1 MGAGPGAEAHEGFFL
16 RLTLG
21 LGWHAWKKQM
31 PEMPPEDSGLPMGG
45 GEASA
50 SGVGLSLGF
59 AIGYV
64 VAPNLAL
71 HITATGHA
79 MGEPTLTLNDM
90 DIENKGSSLLASLL
104 GIGGTYYLMPMNVY
118 VSASFGL
125 GGMQFVP
132 KKGIDPLN
140 TKAGFAW
147 ELMAGKEWWVADD
160 WGLGAALQ
168 FAMVNTPDE
177 EKRSAAF
184 AINAL
189 LSATYN

>member
-1 MGAGPGAEAHEGFFL
+1 VGPGAGAEAHEGFFL

-21 LGWHAWKKQM
+21 LGWHAWKKQL
-31 PEMPPEDSGLPMGG
+31 PVPPPDDSGLPLGG

-50 SGVGLSLGF
+50 SGVGLGLGI

-71 HITATGHA
+71 HITGTGHVV
-79 MGEPTLTLNDM
+79 GEPVLELGGM
-90 DIENKGSSLLASLL
+90 EIENKGSSLAAMLL

-118 VSASFGL
+118 VSASFGF
-125 GGMQFVP
+125 GGMQFIP
-132 KKGIDPLN
+132 KEDIDPLD
-140 TKAGFAW
+140 TDAGFAW

-177 EKRSAAF
+177 GERSAAF
-184 AINAL
+184 AVNAL
-189 LSATYN
+189 FSATYN

>member
-1 MGAGPGAEAHEGFFL
+1 VGPGAGAEAHEGFFL
-16 RLTLG
+16 RLTIG
-21 LGWHAWKKQM
+21 LGWHTWKKQL
-31 PEMPPEDSGLPMGG
+31 PVPPPEDSGLPL

-71 HITATGHA
+71 HITGTGHGL
-79 MGEPTLTLNDM
+79 GEPTLEVGDM
-90 DIENKGSSLLASLL
+90 EIENKGSSLTAMLL

-125 GGMQFVP
+125 GGMQFIP
-132 KKGIDPLN
+132 KKDIDPQD
-140 TKAGFAW
+140 TDAGFGW

-177 EKRSAAF
+177 GKRSAAF
-184 AINAL
+184 AVNAL
-189 LSATYN
+189 FSATYN